1 MINPRNVVK
10 WMQNLV
16 EKARISSG
24 RNSGALIDEV
34 TLEPLIFF
42 FEKVLEIVS
51 RIRFLLYG
59 AEL

>member
-1 MINPRNVVK
+1 
-10 WMQNLV
+10 MQNLV